1 MTRKKINRPIA
12 AQGAAS
18 ATTASETLA
27 PYLLII
33 TLAIAVYWNTA
44 AHGFVY
50 DDVEGILNNPLIA
63 RFSRLSDASQLL
75 SEPWRPVTQ
84 LSYAFTIYFAGANA
98 RPFHVTNILIHAI
111 NSLLVFGIARRVA
124 KRWISEEKSK
134 AFALAAALI
143 HAVHPLYS
151 QAVSYIWG
159 RSSSL
164 CALF

>member
-1 MTRKKINRPIA
+1 MTRKKINRA
-12 AQGAAS
+12 VTTTGAAI
-18 ATTASETLA
+18 TTRVSERLA
-27 PYLLII
+27 PYLLIATI
-33 TLAIAVYWNTA
+33 ALAVYWNTS

-84 LSYAFTIYFAGANA
+84 LSYALTIYFAGADA

-151 QAVSYIWG
+151 QSVSYIWG

-164 CALF
+164 C